1 MDQSF
6 GKTLLHFSYACDLV
20 DEGTFERI
28 RDLILDYTKRVL
40 EIENNRFLIEGE
52 KQGKIKVLL
61 PYGSATEGNYQV
73 IAVKNANGRIMSLAG
88 YAYIHNVPLWVVG
101 AEKNQDLRNRKTTNL
116 RDLWSNKKGLP
127 GYWFPEGADSKKPI
141 GTCVLIPMRRD
152 GKVIGVQ
159 IFETE
164 KRLDITQGAK
174 DELGAI
180 AIATYH
186 IYQAKLD
193 YKKRMKDT
201 DQAFKHLDEILKN
214 PIPKLTKPKIF
225 LASSFKADK
234 EVISIIKEVIK
245 EGYQDKFDL
254 IHWEDMKRPGN
265 IHVQLLE
272 ELSQCRFGICYFSE
286 ISQESGEIQYKDNA
300 NVLFEAGMLH
310 GRSANTTKNPANW
323 IPIREESSDREESS
337 NGKQN
342 NETIPFDLYSERMII
357 VKRAKGKVKKVVKR
371 AFIKDL
377 REYLDEMVKLKV

>member
-1 MDQSF
+1 VANQSF

-20 DEGTFERI
+20 DEATFERI

-52 KQGKIKVLL
+52 KGGKEKVLL
-61 PYGSATEGNYQV
+61 PYGLATEGNYQV
-73 IAVKNANGRIMSLAG
+73 IAVKDAKGRILSLAG
-88 YAYIHNVPLWVVG
+88 YAYTYNVPLWVVG
-101 AEKNQDLRNRKTTNL
+101 AEKNQDLRNRKMTDL
-116 RDLWSNKKGLP
+116 RDLWSNKKRLP
-127 GYWFPEGADSKKPI
+127 GYWFPEGTDSKKPI
-141 GTCVLIPMRRD
+141 GTCVLIPMTRDD

-174 DELGAI
+174 DELKAI

-225 LASSFKADK
+225 FASSLKADK
-234 EVISIIKEVIK
+234 EVISIIKEVIT
-245 EGYQDKFDL
+245 EGYQGKFDL

-265 IHVQLLE
+265 IHIQLLE

-323 IPIREESSDREESS
+323 IPIREESSKD
-337 NGKQN
+337 NQN
-342 NETIPFDLYSERMII
+342 NETIPFDLYSERMIT
-357 VKRAKGKVKKVVKR
+357 VKRAKGKIKKVAKR

-377 REYLDEMVKLKV
+377 RESLDEMVKLKV